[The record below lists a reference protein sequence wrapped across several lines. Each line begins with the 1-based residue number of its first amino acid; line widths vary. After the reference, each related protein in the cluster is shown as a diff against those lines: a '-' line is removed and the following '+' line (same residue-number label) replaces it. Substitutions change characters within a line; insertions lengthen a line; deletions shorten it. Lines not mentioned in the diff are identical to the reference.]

1 MYGCLKQRAKSG
13 CSFLTQNQTFES
25 ANRMSITNHI
35 IQFYCNSFLTAC
47 KTQWHICK
55 PMSATQF
62 QAMLDIT
69 ERLVAQVKGNWKC
82 TSVLTLTKASVP
94 PGKVSTCWPRATGT
108 SITALWNLSTVVRRM
123 PSSLSGPRK
132 NINDKI
138 KVYLQ
143 RHLTSKSITLSEVE
157 VVVVGNHRDTAFQ
170 FGAFVSVDLTADKK
184 NWSIHLW
191 LHLSERH
198 MDINWKHDTASNC
211 HGSGNCCHMA
221 SPYWDKQTGAD

>member
-1 MYGCLKQRAKSG
+1 MNYLALLNTTGNISNKTILYVWVPQTKSG

-108 SITALWNLSTVVRRM
+108 SIMALWNLSTVVRRM

-132 NINDKI
+132 
-138 KVYLQ
+138 
-143 RHLTSKSITLSEVE
+143 TSTTKLRFTYRGIWQA
-157 VVVVGNHRDTAFQ
+157 NQ
-170 FGAFVSVDLTADKK
+170 
-184 NWSIHLW
+184 
-191 LHLSERH
+191 
-198 MDINWKHDTASNC
+198 
-211 HGSGNCCHMA
+211 
-221 SPYWDKQTGAD
+221 SPCQK